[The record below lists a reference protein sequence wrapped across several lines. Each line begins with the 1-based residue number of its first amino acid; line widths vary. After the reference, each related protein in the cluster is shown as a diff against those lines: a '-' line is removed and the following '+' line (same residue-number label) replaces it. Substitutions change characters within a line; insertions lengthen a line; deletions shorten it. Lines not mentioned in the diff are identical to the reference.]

1 MRPLA
6 AQNASYSPQVV
17 RLANGTPN
25 CLTTDMSDVGKSTK
39 GERAVGDVVQVT
51 RSKGTVVTGTIV
63 EDYADVVRAVGD
75 DLGRDWARPHR
86 WAVALD
92 TGVLV
97 FVDDDD
103 LVVTRALP

>member
-1 MRPLA
+1 
-6 AQNASYSPQVV
+6 
-17 RLANGTPN
+17 
-25 CLTTDMSDVGKSTK
+25 MSDVGKSTK
-39 GERAVGDVVQVT
+39 GERAVGDAVQVT

-63 EDYADVVRAVGD
+63 EDYADVVRAVDD

-103 LVVTRALP
+103 LIATRALP